1 MLRSVGPS
9 YDLRA
14 GMSRELREALDE
26 LAVANDNPRALHRCR
41 VHVKRARALA
51 RIGRAGAPGLA
62 AVFNDTARAVMRT
75 LGRARDL
82 TALADTART
91 LGAKAKKKTAAA
103 FAAVAAKLDEERAV
117 APALN
122 VEAARAGL
130 KDLLALA
137 MVWPEATPR
146 QVRRGA
152 RRVLRRARAAR
163 RDGLHAKQAER
174 RHEWR
179 KRAKDRFYA
188 AALLDAAWPA
198 PRKLKLSDKLGD
210 LLGQERDA
218 LLLIDRLK
226 QTPEIAGEQK
236 VAKQALKALRKRRNR
251 LGDRADDMG
260 KRLDRAGV

>member
-14 GMSRELREALDE
+14 GMSQELRKALDE
-26 LAVANDNPRALHRCR
+26 LAAATDNPRALHRCR

-51 RIGRAGAPGLA
+51 RVGRAGAPGLA

-75 LGRARDL
+75 LGRAREL
-82 TALADTART
+82 TALVETARA
-91 LGAKAKKKTAAA
+91 LGAKAKKKTAGA
-103 FAAVAAKLDEERAV
+103 FEAIAAKLDEERA
-117 APALN
+117 AGHALN
-122 VEAARAGL
+122 VDAARTGL

-137 MVWPEATPR
+137 MVWPEASPR

-152 RRVLRRARAAR
+152 RRVLRRARVAR
-163 RDGLHAKQAER
+163 RDGLRAKQAER

-188 AALLDAAWPA
+188 ATLLDAAWPA
-198 PRKLKLSDKLGD
+198 PRKLKLSEKLGD

-218 LLLIDRLK
+218 LLLIDRIK
-226 QTPEIAGEQK
+226 ETPEIAGAEG
-236 VAKQALKALRKRRNR
+236 ADERALKALRKRRSR
-251 LGDRADDMG
+251 LGARADGLG
-260 KRLDRAGV
+260 KRLDRMGV